1 MRCTHCIEVPT
12 LQFEKIL
19 THVITTEDSTGL
31 AIEVMAVDAVDDDGL
46 AIDQELISIDF
57 DATEANFLTCDLDDL
72 T

>member
-1 MRCTHCIEVPT
+1 M
-12 LQFEKIL
+12 
-19 THVITTEDSTGL
+19 ITTEDSTGL